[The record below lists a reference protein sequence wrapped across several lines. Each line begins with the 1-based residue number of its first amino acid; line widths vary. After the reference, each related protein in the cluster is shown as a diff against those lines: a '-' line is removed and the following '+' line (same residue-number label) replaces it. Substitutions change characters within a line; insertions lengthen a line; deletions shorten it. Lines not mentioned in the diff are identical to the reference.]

1 MRIMILFWWKKKKG
15 ESYNNNNNSN
25 LINYYCHE
33 IYKLTES
40 NFFFKQIYFKGEM
53 SQFRIGIRTK

>member
-15 ESYNNNNNSN
+15 ESYNNNNSN
-25 LINYYCHE
+25 LINYYRHE